1 MEFIF
6 DTYAH
11 FHFLLHLLEPD
22 ESAIDKLR
30 SMGISEDRIQ
40 LQLSTPGSRF
50 FPDFAN
56 DLESLATRLKDG
68 KYETLTEANGN
79 IRIVA
84 TADLS
89 SFPNGCG
96 TNAVIPF
103 DSLTIQQQKNIFLK
117 RNRGFL
123 VQHLLVNELPST
135 PHFMIILKPLKR
147 GLKLITAFPG
157 EHAMPM
163 PHHGMKPALY
173 KACKEFWEQ
182 HVILL
187 NE

>member
-1 MEFIF
+1 MNISH
-6 DTYAH
+6 DSYTD
-11 FHFLLHLLEPD
+11 FHLLLHLQDPAIEFIVMLKQSGFTD
-22 ESAIDKLR
+22 EKI
-30 SMGISEDRIQ
+30 I

-50 FPDFAN
+50 FPEFAN

-96 TNAVIPF
+96 TNAVVPVN
-103 DSLTIQQQKNIFLK
+103 SLTMEQQNNIFLK
-117 RNRGFL
+117 RNRGYL
-123 VQHLLVNELPST
+123 VQHLLVNELPPT

-163 PHHGMKPALY
+163 PHHGMKPSLY
-173 KACKEFWEQ
+173 KACKEFWDQ
-182 HVILL
+182 HVILFKS
-187 NE
+187 